1 MNKTLQRIKLRSHF
15 VLGSGTQMPT
25 GTKIPLVVTVEYER
39 HDPTTLSTE
48 LLVLGD
54 KKERGATV
62 VSLQRPFHFEL
73 KLPSDEPGAP
83 SVELSGIHSI
93 SGGGAEVSISASKVQ
108 IGITG
113 EPQEEELVWIVKAE
127 LTPSR
132 ILQGAG
138 IRTQSYTGEVS
149 VERIKTGEIAV
160 STKFGELQA
169 SDRYAYYDSEE
180 YGNKVTHSVQR
191 AAITGSIKIP
201 KGENLVSINKA
212 LTEEIGDICVI
223 LSFCYR
229 QPVDFYEIWYVTDP
243 NTTPQGKMQ
252 EGTVRRRLRS
262 ISKRIRND
270 ELIHH
275 DNLIDGGLDQLVAN
289 YKKSAHKDEIT
300 RAINF
305 LASSYKVV
313 PLESAYFLAYSAL
326 DLIAS
331 ASNVEDSYL
340 LTTSKWKKVHKL
352 LRTYIDSI
360 AEKEE
365 ITSVAEQIKEKLPEL
380 RRASGDKRII
390 GACRILDVE
399 TDDLWRKDGFEAGL
413 KSATKVRNRLFH
425 AAGGDIDD
433 SYVNLIRVRT
443 LVERLLLKVLDW
455 PDERTW
461 VWKDQELLSICD

>member
-15 VLGSGTQMPT
+15 VLGSGTQLPM
-25 GTKIPLVVTVEYER
+25 GTKIPLVVTIEYER

-54 KKERGATV
+54 DKERGATA

-83 SVELSGIHSI
+83 SVKLSGIHSI
-93 SGGGAEVSISASKVQ
+93 SGGGAEVSISASKAQ

-113 EPQEEELVWIVKAE
+113 ELQEEELVWIVKAE
-127 LTPSR
+127 LTPSG
-132 ILQGAG
+132 ILQAAG
-138 IRTQSYTGEVS
+138 IRTHSYTGEIS
-149 VERIKTGEIAV
+149 VERIKTGEITV
-160 STKFGELQA
+160 STKLGELQVG
-169 SDRYAYYDSEE
+169 DRYAYYDSEE

-201 KGENLVSINKA
+201 KGENLASINEA
-212 LTEEIGDICVI
+212 LTEEIIDICTI

-243 NTTPQGKMQ
+243 NTTPRERMQ
-252 EGTVRRRLRS
+252 EAIVRRRLRS
-262 ISKRIRND
+262 VSNRIRND

-275 DNLIDGGLDQLVAN
+275 DNLIDGGLNKLVAN

-300 RAINF
+300 RAISF
-305 LASSYKVV
+305 LAASYKVDF
-313 PLESAYFLAYSAL
+313 LESAYFLAYSAL

-340 LTTSKWKKVHKL
+340 LATSKWKKVQKL
-352 LRTYIDSI
+352 LRAYIDSI

-365 ITSVAEQIKEKLPEL
+365 ITSVAEQIKEKVPEL

-390 GACRILDVE
+390 GACHILGVKI
-399 TDDLWRKDGFEAGL
+399 DDLWRKDGFEAGL
-413 KSATKVRNRLFH
+413 KSATRIRNRLFH

-433 SYVNLIRVRT
+433 SHVNLIRIRT
-443 LVERLLLKVLDW
+443 LIERLLLKVLEW

-461 VWKDQELLSICD
+461 VWKDQELLRIRD